1 MYSVSCDTYLYF
13 QITDNVLTTV
23 SNIVESDRNIV
34 KKAQSSTILKS
45 LDDMAE
51 KLGDISAAANRTIPI
66 EIQKPNVAL
75 AVKYS
80 QIVDFNV
87 VGIQTENEILSL
99 GFKETDN
106 GTVLASAK
114 IPADTFKNKS
124 QIVYSFL
131 FRNDLLFQT
140 GEHKN
145 KNQNQT
151 ENDKLSSKILAVSVG
166 KEKIENLA
174 SPIQLNFKKT
184 KRISLKDSEVV
195 DNLCTFWYPALCKI
209 PLSDL
214 SNILLKWVRGIYNQC
229 RLSIL
234 LQRSFIRDEYWIT

>member
-1 MYSVSCDTYLYF
+1 MK
-13 QITDNVLTTV
+13 TV
-23 SNIVESDRNIV
+23 SKIVESDQKIIQ
-34 KKAQSSTILKS
+34 KAQRTGQSSATILHY
-45 LDDMAE
+45 LDIIAQN
-51 KLGDISAAANRTIPI
+51 LGEVAFATNKTIAI
-66 EIQKPNVAL
+66 EIKKPNVAL

-80 QIVDFNV
+80 QPVNLNV
-87 VGIQTENEILSL
+87 FGIQTENGNLSL
-99 GFKETDN
+99 GFKGTDN

-140 GEHKN
+140 GKRKN

-184 KRISLKDSEVV
+184 KRISLNDSEIV
-195 DNLCTFWYPALCKI
+195 DNLCTFWDPTIRKI
-209 PLSDL
+209 F
-214 SNILLKWVRGIYNQC
+214 
-229 RLSIL
+229 
-234 LQRSFIRDEYWIT
+234 FI

>member
-1 MYSVSCDTYLYF
+1 MK
-13 QITDNVLTTV
+13 TV
-23 SNIVESDRNIV
+23 SKIVESNQKIIQ
-34 KKAQSSTILKS
+34 KAQRLGQSSATILYY
-45 LDDMAE
+45 LDVIAE
-51 KLGDISAAANRTIPI
+51 KLGEIAFATNKTIAI
-66 EIQKPNVAL
+66 EIKKPNVAL

-80 QIVDFNV
+80 QPANFNV
-87 VGIQTENEILSL
+87 VGTETTNGNLTL
-99 GFKETDN
+99 GFKDIDN

-140 GEHKN
+140 GKREN
-145 KNQNQT
+145 KNQI
-151 ENDKLSSKILAVSVG
+151 ENNKLSSKILAVSVG
-166 KEKIENLA
+166 KEKIENLT

-209 PLSDL
+209 SLSDL